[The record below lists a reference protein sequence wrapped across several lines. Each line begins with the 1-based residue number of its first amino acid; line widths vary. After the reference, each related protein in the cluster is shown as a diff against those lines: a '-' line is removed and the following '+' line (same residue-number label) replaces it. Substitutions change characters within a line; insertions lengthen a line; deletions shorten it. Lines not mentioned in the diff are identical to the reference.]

1 MNIQKEYKYSQ
12 QKDYLKLSCSSKLV
26 QSSYNSSNSVQI
38 FKNESNVMIINSSSV
53 ITTQNSNYQ
62 RTEQQLLGIDN
73 TDCEEYEDEWGA
85 TRPTPYAWRVS
96 LEILQKL
103 GKLMTEDF
111 PLGFASLESDG
122 GIEIIWKN
130 YNTKNEVRLLIPS
143 CNDIDM
149 SIYIRH
155 YGYEG
160 SKILSCPSI
169 NQLVRV
175 LRFLYQ

>member
-1 MNIQKEYKYSQ
+1 MNIQKEYRYPQ
-12 QKDYLKLSCSSKLV
+12 QKAYLTLSYSSGKP
-26 QSSYNSSNSVQI
+26 VQI
-38 FKNESNVMIINSSSV
+38 FENESNVVIINSSSV

-85 TRPTPYAWRVS
+85 TRPNPYAWKLS

-103 GKLMTEDF
+103 GNLMADDF

-122 GIEIIWKN
+122 GIEIVWKN
-130 YNTKNEVRLLIPS
+130 YNIKNEVRLLIPPCS
-143 CNDIDM
+143 DIDM
-149 SIYIRH
+149 SIYIRN
-155 YGYEG
+155 YGDEG
-160 SKILSCPSI
+160 SKILTYPSI